1 MRFSTG
7 SILEEFT
14 QDVQDYLK
22 KQAASNVT
30 AQSAQ
35 SSTEAQ
41 AAQSST
47 ETQAAQSSTE
57 TQAAQSSTE
66 TQAAQSSTAQ
76 SLGTFDPDNMT
87 PEQLH
92 GTIT

>member
-1 MRFSTG
+1 MLCVFCTG

-22 KQAASNVT
+22 EQAALNV
-30 AQSAQ
+30 SAQ
-35 SSTEAQ
+35 T
-41 AAQSST
+41 AQSST

-57 TQAAQSSTE
+57 TLAAQSSTE

>member
-1 MRFSTG
+1 MHFSTG

-30 AQSAQ
+30 AQS
-35 SSTEAQ
+35 STEAQ
-41 AAQSST
+41 EAQSST

-66 TQAAQSSTAQ
+66 PQAAQSSTAQ

>member
-1 MRFSTG
+1 MRFYTG

-22 KQAASNVT
+22 KQRPSNVT
-30 AQSAQ
+30 AQAAQ

-47 ETQAAQSSTE
+47 ETQPAQSSTE
-57 TQAAQSSTE
+57 TQP
-66 TQAAQSSTAQ
+66 AQSSTAQ
-76 SLGTFDPDNMT
+76 SLGAFDPDNMT
-87 PEQLH
+87 PEQVH

>member
-1 MRFSTG
+1 MLCIFCTG

-22 KQAASNVT
+22 EQAALNV
-30 AQSAQ
+30 SAQ
-35 SSTEAQ
+35 T
-41 AAQSST
+41 
-47 ETQAAQSSTE
+47 AQSSTE

>member
-1 MRFSTG
+1 MQKYNVMRFSTG

-30 AQSAQ
+30 AQS
-35 SSTEAQ
+35 STEA
-41 AAQSST
+41 
-47 ETQAAQSSTE
+47 QAAQSSTE